1 MQKILFRHLSG
12 SRREQVDA
20 FPAGDYELI
29 VGRDPAAHVRF
40 DQDRDDLVSR
50 QHVKIIRDP
59 WDANGFQVV
68 DLQSRNG
75 TFLNQQRIFGSTR
88 LSHNDV
94 IQLGA
99 GGPEFRF
106 ELDPP
111 PAGSNVPVRETT
123 VALPAAGPGKPTRE
137 SWLPGP
143 AGKPNPVGRGTVE
156 RMLGDVFTRVK
167 KQSTRWVWLVGIAAV
182 AAVALIGTG
191 TYYVMRRS
199 QTQMK
204 LDLSTAQSQTEAVA
218 AKVQQGVEKSDE
230 AAKEVSQLE
239 AQLEE
244 SNRRNDAN
252 RQQIAAALDRAK
264 KDAAA
269 QASQLEQARRDQ
281 ATLRAQLDRL
291 MKQQQSPQSNS
302 TGSSTET
309 PDQAKYDEQRRQAE
323 SRVDQDPAGAQEI
336 AEKLIRTDPRRWEG
350 YELLGR
356 IASVRSDFKR
366 AADYYQQAL
375 ERAPAEAK
383 ADLQKKL
390 DAARSL
396 IQP

>member
-59 WDANGFQVV
+59 WDTNGFQVV

-75 TFLNQQRIFGSTR
+75 TFLNQQRIYGSAR

-111 PAGSNVPVRETT
+111 PAGASSAVRETS
-123 VALPAAGPGKPTRE
+123 VALAAAGPGKPTRE

-167 KQSTRWVWLVGIAAV
+167 KQSTRGVWLVGVAAV

-191 TYYVMRRS
+191 TYYVMRRTET
-199 QTQMK
+199 QTK
-204 LDLSTAQSQTEAVA
+204 IDLSAVQSQTDAA
-218 AKVQQGVEKSDE
+218 MAKVQQGVEKSDE
-230 AAKEVSQLE
+230 AAKQVSQLE
-239 AQLEE
+239 SQLEE

-269 QASQLEQARRDQ
+269 QAAQLDQSRRDQ
-281 ATLRAQLDRL
+281 AALRAQLDRL
-291 MKQQQSPQSNS
+291 TKQQQSPPPNAATNS
-302 TGSSTET
+302 GD
-309 PDQAKYDEQRRQAE
+309 PGDPAKYDEQRHLAE
-323 SRVDQDPAGAQEI
+323 SKVDQDPAGAQEI
-336 AEKLIRTDPRRWEG
+336 AEKLIRADPRRWEG

-356 IASVRSDFKR
+356 IASARSDFKH

-375 ERAPAEAK
+375 EHAPAEAK
-383 ADLQKKL
+383 EKLQGKL